1 MKSKI
6 INIKLL
12 TLTFLFCF
20 SCKDQKTPLKEVNFW
35 KYSDGFHIG
44 DVIDFNSNNFI
55 IKNDTIFQNNIPI
68 AKFVKIQ
75 NRPGIADNKL
85 TIQDLK
91 TSKIGNYSGK

>member
-6 INIKLL
+6 IYIKLL
-12 TLTFLFCF
+12 TLTFFCF
-20 SCKDQKTPLKEVNFW
+20 SCKEQNILLKEVNYW

-44 DVIDFNSNNFI
+44 DVIDFNNNNFI
-55 IKNDTIFQNNIPI
+55 IKNDTIFHNNIPI

-75 NRPGIADNKL
+75 NRLGIADNKL

-91 TSKIGNYSGK
+91 TSEIGNYSGK